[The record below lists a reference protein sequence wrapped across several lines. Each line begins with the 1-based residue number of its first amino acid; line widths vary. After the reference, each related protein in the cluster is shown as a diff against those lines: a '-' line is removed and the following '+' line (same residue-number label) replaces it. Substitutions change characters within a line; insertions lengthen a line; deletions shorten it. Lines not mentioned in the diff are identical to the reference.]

1 MRKLILQAEKRCF
14 ICGSSGGLHHH
25 EIMFGTADRKKS
37 IKYGLQL
44 WLCGPHHNLGNY
56 SPHHNREVDIVLKK
70 YGQQKFEEVYG
81 HELWMKEF
89 HRNYL

>member
-1 MRKLILQAEKRCF
+1 MKKLILQDEKRCF
-14 ICGSSGGLHHH
+14 ICGAVCGLHRH
-25 EIMFGTADRKKS
+25 EIFFGPHRSNS

-56 SPHHNREVDIVLKK
+56 SPHHNRAVDEMLKR

-81 HELWMKEF
+81 HEKFMEVFK
-89 HRNYL
+89 RNYL